1 MNRACLAL
9 AAAVAAP
16 WAVAEGNDERQAVAE
31 LLVSSVAARTIVSVS
46 IDECTARFAQLVEP
60 ALDAKMEWDARN
72 APLEER
78 ARALANRMASGID
91 AATGASGYEAFRKSL
106 LAQAQADATRKV
118 RETVARDL
126 AGAKGPDRL
135 KMCRDLVASVHRGQ
149 MDFPVTQ
156 PNAYRRLEAAK

>member
-16 WAVAEGNDERQAVAE
+16 WALAEAGDERQAVAE
-31 LLVSSVAARTIVSVS
+31 LLVSSVAARTLVSVS
-46 IDECTARFAQLVEP
+46 IDECTARFAQLVDP

-126 AGAKGPDRL
+126 AKAKAPERL

-149 MDFPVTQ
+149 MDFAVTQ
-156 PNAYRRLEAAK
+156 PSAYRRLEAAK